1 MEAGGGAWEQ
11 PYIAFDE
18 MLSQGPTSTRPRS
31 QSLQSTIK
39 YDMDSHYRFGGTAPQ
54 GFRDPRHAALHAT
67 LLEFITKEGTPGVMP
82 SEPKLRV
89 RSLTSLSSGVLADG
103 WALAAQGA
111 GREDLISAINSAGGW
126 STVAGALGLQISHSL
141 REVYFKCPPSRR
153 AGQEVE
159 FTLPGMPQRFAA
171 TIPEGVEPGYASQ
184 PCLRS
189 LPRWLAAAVSLIER
203 VWLLAGM
210 SSSCGCRRCCR
221 QRRTD
226 LHGAWTRRRQSSGW

>member
-1 MEAGGGAWEQ
+1 MEAGGAWEQ

-89 RSLTSLSSGVLADG
+89 RSLTSLSSGRVRLRLG
-103 WALAAQGA
+103 TGVQGA

-184 PCLRS
+184 PASPACGAPPPPLARRS
-189 LPRWLAAAVSLIER
+189 GISDRTRL
-203 VWLLAGM
+203 
-210 SSSCGCRRCCR
+210 GCW
-221 QRRTD
+221 Q
-226 LHGAWTRRRQSSGW
+226 G